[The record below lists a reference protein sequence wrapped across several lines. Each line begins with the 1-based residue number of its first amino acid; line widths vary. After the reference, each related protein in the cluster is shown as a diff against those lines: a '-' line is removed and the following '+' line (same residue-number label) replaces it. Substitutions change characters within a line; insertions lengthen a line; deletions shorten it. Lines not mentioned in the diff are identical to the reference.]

1 MEWARNINKAEV
13 TQGDGAYAS
22 YSSYCQGGKTYFF
35 ICTAADNP
43 QLINN
48 ERLIFKQG
56 LSRNRNVFL
65 ISLDENGVMDY
76 EKIID
81 QQEARLP
88 LMVSKPLK
96 DNGDHT
102 MLFYAKRGNKKQLVK
117 VDFN

>member
-1 MEWARNINKAEV
+1 MFHQWLGVI
-13 TQGDGAYAS
+13 TS
-22 YSSYCQGGKTYFF
+22 YSIHYTKLY
-35 ICTAADNP
+35 D
-43 QLINN
+43 
-48 ERLIFKQG
+48 FKQG

-88 LMVSKPLK
+88 FMVSMPLK
-96 DNGDHT
+96 DAQENK
-102 MLFYAKRGNKKQLVK
+102 MLFYAKRGGKKQLVK